1 MRSITIASLTALLV
15 LLLAAGQGF
24 ARPPFHGGFMEGHG
38 SHEGRF
44 LDEYADRLGLD
55 EETREKVRAKID
67 ASRAESEP
75 LRDQVHDG
83 YRTLRELLMQ
93 DAPDRDAVMNQA
105 EKLGELRIA
114 LAKLRLTTL
123 LDVRALLTPEQ
134 RAEMMAIHEE
144 RKSRFLGPVLE
155 ACADDLEALCPDT
168 DDPREVFHC
177 IKEQRESLSEECRD
191 SFRRGRFGRRHG
203 PPHGE
208 GYGPPRGGGFDD
220 TPPDF

>member
-1 MRSITIASLTALLV
+1 MRSITIASLAALLA

-24 ARPPFHGGFMEGHG
+24 ARPPFHGGFMEAHG
-38 SHEGRF
+38 PHEGRF

-55 EETREKVRAKID
+55 DATREKVRANID

-75 LRDQVHDG
+75 LRDRVHDG
-83 YRTLRELLMQ
+83 YHTLRKLLMQ
-93 DAPDRDAVMNQA
+93 DAPDRDAVMKQA
-105 EKLGELRIA
+105 EKVGELRIA
-114 LAKLRLTTL
+114 LAKLRLATL

-155 ACADDLEALCPDT
+155 GCADDLEALCPDA
-168 DDPREVFHC
+168 DAPRDEFRC
-177 IKEQRESLSEECRD
+177 IREHRESLSEECRD
-191 SFRRGRFGRRHG
+191 SFRRGRSGRRHG

-208 GYGPPRGGGFDD
+208 GYQPPRGGGFHD